1 MTEIRRLGRRLGAN
15 PRTFTGLAGYGD
27 LILTC
32 TGALS
37 RNHALGQ
44 KIAAGRPLKEILAEM
59 RMVAEGVKTAR
70 SVHELAQR
78 LAVEMPISEGVYRIL
93 YEGLPP
99 REAVVQLMT
108 RDLKAEL
115 DED

>member
-1 MTEIRRLGRRLGAN
+1 MAEIRRLGKRLGAN

-37 RNHALGQ
+37 RNHTLGK
-44 KIAAGRPLKEILAEM
+44 KIAEGRRLEDILGEM
-59 RMVAEGVKTAR
+59 RMVAEGVRTAR
-70 SVHELAQR
+70 SVMELSLR
-78 LAVEMPISEGVYRIL
+78 LGVEMPISEGVYRIL

-108 RDLKAEL
+108 RDLKPEL
-115 DED
+115 DDD